1 MTSHENTANQSAA
14 LRSGPWITW
23 RPSAV
28 AAASIGQMNR
38 IDIAGVGIEVA
49 HLPGPAD
56 RAPLVFLHEGLGSVS
71 MWRQRGRH
79 WPAELCAATG
89 RAGWMYSRRG
99 YGQSDPVAD
108 VRGAPRTKRA
118 MAHRAPRTRLHAPRG
133 QRGAAASCLT
143 HWASRARCWWGT
155 PTAPPS
161 RCSMPA
167 RHAVAAC
174 VAMAPH
180 VFVEDMSLTAIAQ
193 AKHQYLADPGSAGSL
208 RQRLARH
215 HRNVD
220 NAFWQWNDVWLSE
233 AFRAFDIREEM
244 RSITAPLLLVQ
255 GVDDEYGSMEQ
266 ISSIETAHAQITRLA
281 LVRCGHSPHRDQ
293 PDRLTEAVRALP
305 DTARLT
311 ASSQIPP
318 LWDVPKASIGVPTN
332 GFRIQRPVCR
342 SRNEH

>member
-1 MTSHENTANQSAA
+1 MNHLVVAGLA
-14 LRSGPWITW
+14 L
-23 RPSAV
+23 
-28 AAASIGQMNR
+28 
-38 IDIAGVGIEVA
+38 EVA
-49 HLPGPAD
+49 HIPGPAD

-71 MWRQRGRH
+71 QWQQRGRH
-79 WPAELCAATG
+79 WPAEICAASS

-99 YGQSDPVAD
+99 YGQSDPVED
-108 VRGAPRTKRA
+108 VRGAPGRNGPWHTGRHEPDYMHLEA
-118 MAHRAPRTRLHAPRG
+118 NEVLPQVLAQLGVSRPVLVGHSDGATIALLHA
-133 QRGAAASCLT
+133 
-143 HWASRARCWWGT
+143 
-155 PTAPPS
+155 
-161 RCSMPA
+161 A
-167 RHAVAAC
+167 RHGVAGC

-180 VFVEDMSLTAIAQ
+180 VFVEDVSLTAIAQ

-215 HRNVD
+215 HKNVD

-293 PDRLTEAVRALP
+293 PDRLTEAVQRF
-305 DTARLT
+305 LT
-311 ASSQIPP
+311 P
-318 LWDVPKASIGVPTN
+318 LA
-332 GFRIQRPVCR
+332 
-342 SRNEH
+342 